1 MVVKTAHPGD
11 HILVMSNGGFGGI
24 HQKLLD
30 KLAQKAP
37 RQSKPER
44 LPVTAL
50 RVRAVLFLPTGRV
63 MLTCESVLSTDSPH
77 FAMLDALYARAFP
90 WHEQRESE
98 AKLQALSHPHYA
110 LEAWFDE
117 DVFIG
122 LSGCWQFAGYGY
134 VEHLAIDDTLRSRGY
149 GVNKLLA
156 QILTRAPLTILEID
170 PLTSEIAHKRLR
182 LSVDGISR

>member
-1 MVVKTAHPGD
+1 
-11 HILVMSNGGFGGI
+11 
-24 HQKLLD
+24 
-30 KLAQKAP
+30 
-37 RQSKPER
+37 
-44 LPVTAL
+44 
-50 RVRAVLFLPTGRV
+50 
-63 MLTCESVLSTDSPH
+63 MLTCESVLTTDSPH

-149 GVNKLLA
+149 GKQLLA

-170 PLTSEIAHKRLR
+170 PLTSEIAHN
-182 LSVDGISR
+182 DCAFISRWDFTLTPGRIVIPPIIRASRIMSCWC